1 MQVLVKV
8 DLLLLDQIGTARPSL
23 ESAPA
28 DDPEHVDQLISTQ
41 FHLEGTLQYSSEKSK
56 ICLSVSFLSL
66 SLSLSLFSFFSFSLS
81 PSSPSSLS
89 TQKLNTYF
97 EIDCKHE

>member
-66 SLSLSLFSFFSFSLS
+66 SLSLFLS
-81 PSSPSSLS
+81 
-89 TQKLNTYF
+89 N
-97 EIDCKHE
+97 

>member
-66 SLSLSLFSFFSFSLS
+66 SFSFPFLLFLALSLFSFISLDS
-81 PSSPSSLS
+81 ETEYLFR
-89 TQKLNTYF
+89 N
-97 EIDCKHE
+97 